1 VSAVGATP
9 LLECVVNVSE
19 GRDAVVVGT
28 IAAAGGDVLLDVHS
42 DPDHH
47 RSVLTLA
54 GPGARLEEAVRA
66 VARATVEHID
76 LGFHRGVHPRL
87 GALDV
92 VPFVPLEPSEPGG
105 RLGRGGSDLTPAL
118 EARHRFAVWAGEE
131 LGLPCFCYGPERTLP
146 EVRRD
151 AFGRLSPDTGPP
163 EPHPSAG
170 ACAVGARH
178 LLVAYNVWLT
188 TPDLSVARAVAS
200 AIRGPG
206 VRALGLAVGGTT
218 QVSCN
223 LVDPFVV
230 GPAEVHDAVGRL
242 AEQAGTAVA
251 RAELVGLAPAAVVDA
266 VPPARRDA
274 LDLAPGRTIEARLSR
289 LGPS

>member
-1 VSAVGATP
+1 MKTVGATRV
-9 LLECVVNVSE
+9 LECVVNVSE
-19 GRDAVVVGT
+19 GRDAGVVGA
-28 IAAAGGDVLLDVHS
+28 IAAAGADALLDVHT
-42 DPDHH
+42 DRDHH

-54 GPGARLEEAVRA
+54 GAGPRLEDAVRE
-66 VARATVEHID
+66 VARATVQRID
-76 LGFHRGVHPRL
+76 LGLHQGAHPRL

-92 VPFVPLEPSEPGG
+92 VPFVPLEPLGPGG
-105 RLGRGGSDLTPAL
+105 TLGGAGSDLTPAI
-118 EARHRFAVWAGEE
+118 EARDRFAVWAAEE

-151 AFGRLSPDTGPP
+151 AFGPLSPDTGPL
-163 EPHPSAG
+163 EPHPTAG

-188 TPDLSVARAVAS
+188 TPDLRVARAVAA

-206 VRALGLAVGGTT
+206 VRALGLAVGKAT

-230 GPAEVHDAVGRL
+230 GPAEVYEAVRRL
-242 AEQAGTAVA
+242 AADAGTGVD
-251 RAELVGLAPAAVVDA
+251 RAELVGLAPAAVVEA
-266 VPPARRDA
+266 VPPARRAA
-274 LDLAPGRTIEARLSR
+274 LDLGPESTIEGRLSR
-289 LGPS
+289 PGSS

>member
-1 VSAVGATP
+1 MNAVGATP

-19 GRDAVVVGT
+19 GRDPVVVSS
-28 IAAAGGDVLLDVHS
+28 IAAAAGDVLLDVHT

-66 VARATVEHID
+66 VARAAVEHID
-76 LGFHRGVHPRL
+76 LGPHRGVHPRL

-92 VPFVPLEPSEPGG
+92 VPFVPLEPSGPGG
-105 RLGRGGSDLTPAL
+105 NLVRGGPDLTSAL
-118 EARHRFAVWAGEE
+118 EARHRFAAWAGEE
-131 LGLPCFCYGPERTLP
+131 LGLPCFYYGPERTLP
-146 EVRRD
+146 EVRRE
-151 AFGRLSPDTGPP
+151 AFGSLAPDTGPP

-170 ACAVGARH
+170 ACAVGARP

-188 TPDLSVARAVAS
+188 TPDLGVARAVAS

-206 VRALGLAVGGTT
+206 VRALGLAVGEAT

-230 GPAEVHDAVGRL
+230 GPAEVYDAVGRL

-251 RAELVGLAPAAVVDA
+251 RAELVGLAPQAVVDA
-266 VPPARRDA
+266 VAPARRAA
-274 LDLAPGRTIEARLSR
+274 LDLDPGRTIEARLAR
-289 LGPS
+289 PGPS

>member
-1 VSAVGATP
+1 
-9 LLECVVNVSE
+9 
-19 GRDAVVVGT
+19 
-28 IAAAGGDVLLDVHS
+28 
-42 DPDHH
+42 
-47 RSVLTLA
+47 
-54 GPGARLEEAVRA
+54 
-66 VARATVEHID
+66 
-76 LGFHRGVHPRL
+76 
-87 GALDV
+87 
-92 VPFVPLEPSEPGG
+92 
-105 RLGRGGSDLTPAL
+105 
-118 EARHRFAVWAGEE
+118 
-131 LGLPCFCYGPERTLP
+131 
-146 EVRRD
+146 
-151 AFGRLSPDTGPP
+151 
-163 EPHPSAG
+163 
-170 ACAVGARH
+170 
-178 LLVAYNVWLT
+178 
-188 TPDLSVARAVAS
+188 VAS

-289 LGPS
+289 PGPS